1 MDKDQGLPSGILSQT
16 ILVLPAM
23 ILKLELNVYSDVF
36 KILFNKTDVTFI
48 ILLTLFYFSLCYL
61 LKSFKV
67 VIVEKVKGTNLV
79 QFT

>member
-36 KILFNKTDVTFI
+36 KILFNKTDVT
-48 ILLTLFYFSLCYL
+48 LFYFSLCYL

-79 QFT
+79 QFR

>member
-79 QFT
+79 QFR